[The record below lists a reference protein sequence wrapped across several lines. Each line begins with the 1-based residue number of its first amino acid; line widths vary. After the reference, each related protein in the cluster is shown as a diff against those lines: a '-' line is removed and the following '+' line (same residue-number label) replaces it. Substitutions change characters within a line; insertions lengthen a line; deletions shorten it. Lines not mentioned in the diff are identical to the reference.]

1 MTGKEVFTLG
11 CGKLW
16 RSLIP
21 RGWATSRCEPR
32 VRAPAWSGRASSEN
46 APVLVQVPG
55 IPLKPFSGPSPLLA
69 RVLSWPEQAPP
80 QPGPSV
86 RNVPGS
92 IQYVSYAPPAPPCR
106 GPLGRGGWHVAGI
119 TGMRNVIELDISPLG
134 AGYRVQVT
142 GDRLQVAGYRL
153 QGAGYRVRNSVQR
166 SAHSVRHSVR
176 WRRRLWR

>member
-1 MTGKEVFTLG
+1 LTGKEVFTLG

-69 RVLSWPEQAPP
+69 RVLSWPEQARRDQAPASGMSPVQFNMSAMHPP
-80 QPGPSV
+80 HRHAG
-86 RNVPGS
+86 
-92 IQYVSYAPPAPPCR
+92 APWV
-106 GPLGRGGWHVAGI
+106 GGVWHVAGI